1 MKMNKIYLNTNTEII
16 NQMSEVEDGHLC
28 DRLSDFI
35 LPYNSDIVIEIEE
48 LGYEV
53 VLDSNYRNWIGGK
66 HIQQG
71 AVWGNLWCSHFVDIP
86 SRDEKD
92 IDTLLDKLMEK
103 AQDSLAQSDLCP
115 VYEASVNR
123 TNERI

>member
-1 MKMNKIYLNTNTEII
+1 MNKIYLNTNTEII
-16 NQMSEVEDGHLC
+16 DQMSEVEDGHLC

-35 LPYNSDIVIEIEE
+35 LPYSSDIVIEIEE

-71 AVWGNLWCSHFVDIP
+71 AVWGNLWCSHFVDIL

-92 IDTLLDKLMEK
+92 IDALLDKLMEK

-115 VYEASVNR
+115 VYER
-123 TNERI
+123 F